1 MACVSFTLPSDSIGL
16 FLFFC
21 GSPKDLSE
29 RPSFSLQ
36 AGGLLSDPPFT
47 PVRQPGG
54 TLPAQ
59 APERDPKSA
68 RLQLVPPTPAMKL
81 GGRKRSGRSS
91 PASLSPLGE
100 DGEGN
105 ADQEERGGAQVE
117 TLTGRTRV
125 GARMVGSLFEDE
137 PSISGDSQNVNQL
150 RQSIRQSLAAR
161 QEGGHV
167 SAAAPMTASS
177 RNQLFVTPAAGTQH
191 PQMSRRALY
200 QGSVVTGSSR
210 PGVVARLDMDSG
222 LRGERVTGGGAQ
234 SSMRSMPPPRDVTT
248 GRLTDLRNRGQTG
261 AAPSGRT
268 QPYSVHKAT
277 DDARGS
283 SSSVAPGK
291 SFSSAQASESY
302 RPGQQQGRATSFY
315 QPRQPT
321 GGQSQNHYDFR
332 ELDQSSEYPGFID
345 GLGAGLDGPGFERPT
360 RGGRESS
367 ASRQSIPS
375 WPAERILSPPLQVD
389 VDSSNDDP
397 DDVFDLLGE
406 ACCWS

>member
-1 MACVSFTLPSDSIGL
+1 VSASLSHLVASNCFCL
-16 FLFFC
+16 FVDPLKTF
-21 GSPKDLSE
+21 LLTTA
-29 RPSFSLQ
+29 FSLQ

-47 PVRQPGG
+47 PVRKLGG

-59 APERDPKSA
+59 ASERDLKSA

-81 GGRKRSGRSS
+81 AGRKRSGRSS
-91 PASLSPLGE
+91 PASLSPLGDDE
-100 DGEGN
+100 EGN
-105 ADQEERGGAQVE
+105 NDPEERGGPQVE
-117 TLTGRTRV
+117 TMRGRTRV
-125 GARMVGSLFEDE
+125 GARMVGSLFEDQ
-137 PSISGDSQNVNQL
+137 PSTSGDSQNVNQL

-191 PQMSRRALY
+191 LQTSRRALY

-222 LRGERVTGGGAQ
+222 LRGERTTGGGAQ

-248 GRLTDLRNRGQTG
+248 GRLTDFKNRGQTG

-268 QPYSVHKAT
+268 QPYSVYKAA

-291 SFSSAQASESY
+291 SFSSAKASESY
-302 RPGQQQGRATSFY
+302 RSGLQQGRATSFY
-315 QPRQPT
+315 QPRQTT
-321 GGQSQNHYDFR
+321 GGQSQSNHDFR
-332 ELDQSSEYPGFID
+332 ELDQSSEYPGLD
-345 GLGAGLDGPGFERPT
+345 EGLGGGLDGQGFDRPM

-367 ASRQSIPS
+367 ASRQSIPG
-375 WPAERILSPPLQVD
+375 WPAERLLSPPLQVD

-406 ACCWS
+406 ACCCS